1 MIFGRRKNNFND
13 LFNEFDSMFSQFDS
27 IFGGLPNNS
36 EVEKGT
42 DELGNWTKETF
53 ISDDGSVHV
62 TSFIRTSGSGNVK
75 SNDDSVINDLKRKL
89 KSAVESEKFEDA
101 VKLRDQIKKYES
113 NQEEISKLER
123 ELKKSINTQDFEKS
137 IELRD
142 KLKKLKS

>member
-27 IFGGLPNNS
+27 MFGGLPNKS
-36 EVEKGT
+36 EIEKGT

-53 ISDDGSVHV
+53 MSEDGSVHI
-62 TSFIRTSGSGNVK
+62 TSFIRTGGEVK
-75 SNDDSVINDLKRKL
+75 TNDNSVINDLKQKL
-89 KSAVESEKFEDA
+89 KLAVESEKFEDA

-113 NQEEISKLER
+113 NQKEITKLEL
-123 ELKKSINTQDFEKS
+123 ELKKSIDSQDFEKS

>member
-27 IFGGLPNNS
+27 IFGGLPNKS

-62 TSFIRTSGSGNVK
+62 TSFIRTSGNVK

-113 NQEEISKLER
+113 NQEEISKLEL